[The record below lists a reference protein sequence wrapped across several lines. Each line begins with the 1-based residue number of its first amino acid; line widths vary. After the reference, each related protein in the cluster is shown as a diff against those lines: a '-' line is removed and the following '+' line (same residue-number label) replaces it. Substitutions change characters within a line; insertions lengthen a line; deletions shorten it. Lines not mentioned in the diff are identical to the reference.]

1 MDINTAPV
9 AQVSAANPNGD
20 CAATE
25 WPMPEPRLW
34 SVTATAPD
42 GQKVTAIEEHAC
54 GADAV
59 DAHLELGHVGVV
71 ARRASN
77 VNPAFAQ
84 ALDIASGDAARRAA
98 EKLNTAKS
106 ERFHTANDRRA
117 LDMQIDANPGQWL

>member
-1 MDINTAPV
+1 MDINTA
-9 AQVSAANPNGD
+9 
-20 CAATE
+20 
-25 WPMPEPRLW
+25 EPRLW

-98 EKLNTAKS
+98 EKLSTAKS
-106 ERFHTANDRRA
+106 ERFHEANDRRA
-117 LDMQIDANPGQWL
+117 LDMQIGCPATEFDRFHAGGAHG